1 MSTKMSPSLS
11 PRFFSEKEVA
21 KHCTKDSCWV
31 LLGTRVYDVTAFLRM
46 HPGGEA
52 LILGRSGKDISLEI
66 EGPPHRHSENARR
79 WMEQYYIGELDR
91 DSTDEDT
98 EETLRQRKKI
108 PESITEEE
116 EETTSAINKCSKVD
130 EETDLVDWRKPLA
143 WQVGHLGEKYDTWV
157 HQPVDRPIRLFGND
171 FFEANT
177 KTSWYMVPI
186 VWMPLVIYLSWYCYS
201 LLAQETTRLVI
212 SSDYSILVHK
222 YSFPFIFALGMFLW
236 SFIEYC
242 IHRFVFHMRPPA
254 HNYYLITLHFLL
266 HGQHHKSPFDG
277 SRLVFPPSLA
287 AVVIGLFY
295 LTLQQLLVEG
305 LGTSLFVGGLCGYVV
320 YDMIHYYL
328 HYGSPSKGSYL
339 YGLKAYHVK
348 HHFEHQRAGFGI
360 TTTFWD
366 HPFKTVIPEQTF

>member
-1 MSTKMSPSLS
+1 MNKKMSHSVS

-31 LLGTRVYDVTAFLRM
+31 LLGTRVYDVTGFLRM

-52 LILGRSGKDISLEI
+52 LILRRSGKDISREI

-91 DSTDEDT
+91 DSTNEDT
-98 EETLRQRKKI
+98 ETLRLRKKI
-108 PESITEEE
+108 PESTTEEE
-116 EETTSAINKCSKVD
+116 ETSAINKCSKVD

-143 WQVGHLGEKYDTWV
+143 WQVGYLREKYDTWV
-157 HQPVDRPIRLFGND
+157 HQPVDRPIRLFEND

-186 VWMPLVIYLSWYCYS
+186 VWMPMVIYLSWYCYT
-201 LLAQETTRLVI
+201 LLAQERTRLFI
-212 SSDYSILVHK
+212 TSDYSILVHK
-222 YSFPFIFALGMFLW
+222 YSFPFIFMLGMFLW
-236 SFIEYC
+236 SLVEYC

-287 AVVIGLFY
+287 AIAAGVFY
-295 LTLQQLLVEG
+295 LILMQLMSEG
-305 LGTSLFVGGLCGYVV
+305 LGTSLFVGGMCGYVV

-328 HYGSPSKGSYL
+328 HYGSPRKDSYL

-360 TTTFWD
+360 TTRFWD
-366 HPFKTVIPEQTF
+366 RPFNTVIPEQTF

>member
-1 MSTKMSPSLS
+1 MNYSSYVNELVSAERQSRKQK
-11 PRFFSEKEVA
+11 KEVA
-21 KHCTKDSCWV
+21 RHCTKDSCWV
-31 LLGTRVYDVTAFLRM
+31 LLGTRVYDVTGFLRM

-52 LILGRSGKDISLEI
+52 LILRRSGTDISREL

-91 DSTDEDT
+91 DSAQD
-98 EETLRQRKKI
+98 RQTPRERKKAFE
-108 PESITEEE
+108 PMG
-116 EETTSAINKCSKVD
+116 ADLCSKVD
-130 EETDLVDWRKPLA
+130 PETDLVDWEKPLA

-157 HQPVDRPIRLFGND
+157 HQPVDRPIRLFESPLM
-171 FFEANT
+171 EAST
-177 KTSWYMVPI
+177 KTSWYMVPL
-186 VWMPLVIYLSWYCYS
+186 VWMPLVIYLSWYCYNI
-201 LLAQETTRLVI
+201 LAQEQTRVFLTT
-212 SSDYSILVHK
+212 DYSFLVHK
-222 YSFPFIFALGMFLW
+222 YTFPLFFLFGMFLW

-277 SRLVFPPSLA
+277 SRLVFPPGLA
-287 AVVIGLFY
+287 SPVIGGFY
-295 LTLQQLLVEG
+295 LLINQLFPEG
-305 LGTSLFVGGLCGYVV
+305 VGLSLFVGGLCGYVV

-328 HYGSPSKGSYL
+328 HYGSPRKGSYM

-366 HPFKTVIPEQTF
+366 HPFNTLIPDETFEKSQ

>member
-52 LILGRSGKDISLEI
+52 LILRRSGKDISLEI

>member
-1 MSTKMSPSLS
+1 MKNKMSPSVS

-21 KHCTKDSCWV
+21 KHCTKESCWV
-31 LLGTRVYDVTAFLRM
+31 LLGTRVYDVTGFLRM

-52 LILGRSGKDISLEI
+52 LILRRSGRDISPEI

-98 EETLRQRKKI
+98 GTLRQRKKI
-108 PESITEEE
+108 AESTTEEE
-116 EETTSAINKCSKVD
+116 ETSAINKCSKVD

-143 WQVGHLGEKYDTWV
+143 WQVGYLGEKYDTWV
-157 HQPVDRPIRLFGND
+157 HQPVDRPIRLFEND

-186 VWMPLVIYLSWYCYS
+186 VWMPVVIFLSWYCFT
-201 LLAQETTRLVI
+201 LLAQERTRLFI
-212 SSDYSILVHK
+212 TSDYSILVHK
-222 YSFPFIFALGMFLW
+222 YSFPFIFMFGMFLW

-254 HNYYLITLHFLL
+254 HNYYLIMLHFLL

-287 AVVIGLFY
+287 AIVIAAFY
-295 LTLQQLLVEG
+295 LILRQMLPEG

-328 HYGSPSKGSYL
+328 HYGSPRKGSYL

-366 HPFKTVIPEQTF
+366 YPFNTVIPEQTF